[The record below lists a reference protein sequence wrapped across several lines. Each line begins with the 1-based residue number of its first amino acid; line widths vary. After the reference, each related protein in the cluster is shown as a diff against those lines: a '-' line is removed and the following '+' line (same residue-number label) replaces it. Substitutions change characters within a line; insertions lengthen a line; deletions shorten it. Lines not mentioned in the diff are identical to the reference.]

1 MQTARKIGIL
11 LLAMW
16 LAFFAPAIALAERA
30 AERPS
35 APSRPPVVRPP
46 IPPELPSTRPPRPL
60 PPPPVFRPPVIR
72 PAAQDAPTGRPT
84 LRWHIDRGDS
94 PDWNPGERPGK
105 PVSIT
110 YRRLQEILVDEVRQV
125 QIPITVVL
133 PVENWHIAE
142 RETRTTITNFNV
154 SGPLSGGTTLV
165 GGSWVYTPPPPP
177 PAPRP
182 PALRPP
188 APRPP
193 ALRPPA
199 LRPPAPRPPAPR
211 PPAPRPP
218 APRPPAPRPRSQT
231 ITTNP
236 APRILALHTTPYTTM
251 RRTLSRRAV
260 QRMALASRN
269 VALRVV
275 ASALARGTWSI
286 QGGTP
291 IRSLYQNSPGTT
303 YTFAHIS
310 TTGGA
315 QPVATVRVTRTVVTT
330 ALTGNEH
337 GKWPTR
343 WTAATAASG
352 RGSSTVTTPNQA
364 ITQHFIS
371 RREVNALTG
380 QQIAFAERFQ
390 GPFATAPTLPPNVT
404 LPGNVVTEFELVRT
418 DTTPHRRV
426 GSWETRP
433 QTPATP
439 AVATEHARVLAIVQR
454 AQRDFRLPNRYRLV
468 QERST
473 DGGRTWREIARQTNT
488 HATLREA
495 QAAIPQPNPQRTA
508 GPQRWLIREM
518 RHSGLNIN
526 AAPEATGEQEGP
538 FATEA
543 AARTA
548 ATARRPRTEDRQ
560 QGHGVTT
567 FRAVG
572 MRIFSTG
579 GAFDRERS
587 NIDSHATLF
596 LGTITGT
603 NRDILI
609 NTVRNRMPTG
619 FLMGRSEPAAPA
631 FLRDADFTM
640 LFLVEPPDRVP
651 VWQTPGVPRPPQPLQ
666 PPFLQNIVDQLDP
679 PAQQP
684 AVGRFGNGI
693 IRTQRL
699 GSHVFSAHQ
708 DARVGGHRSAVN
720 AWTIWGVINNTMI
733 RDAYTWEAFST
744 ASASPIMTRWRTEP
758 APPNIPPTEIRSR
771 TETRP
776 TLRHEF
782 GRSQASLSIPSGTRV
797 LTWEPVQRNY
807 TRTEQTFRTE
817 NRIVQVARPEEVTV
831 TSEVRVGSRLVR

>member
-1 MQTARKIGIL
+1 
-11 LLAMW
+11 
-16 LAFFAPAIALAERA
+16 
-30 AERPS
+30 
-35 APSRPPVVRPP
+35 
-46 IPPELPSTRPPRPL
+46 
-60 PPPPVFRPPVIR
+60 
-72 PAAQDAPTGRPT
+72 
-84 LRWHIDRGDS
+84 
-94 PDWNPGERPGK
+94 
-105 PVSIT
+105 
-110 YRRLQEILVDEVRQV
+110 
-125 QIPITVVL
+125 
-133 PVENWHIAE
+133 
-142 RETRTTITNFNV
+142 
-154 SGPLSGGTTLV
+154 
-165 GGSWVYTPPPPP
+165 
-177 PAPRP
+177 
-182 PALRPP
+182 
-188 APRPP
+188 
-193 ALRPPA
+193 
-199 LRPPAPRPPAPR
+199 
-211 PPAPRPP
+211 
-218 APRPPAPRPRSQT
+218 
-231 ITTNP
+231 
-236 APRILALHTTPYTTM
+236 M

-310 TTGGA
+310 TAGGTR
-315 QPVATVRVTRTVVTT
+315 PVATVRVTRTVVTT

-337 GKWPTR
+337 GKWTTQ
-343 WTAATAASG
+343 WTAASAARG

-380 QQIAFAERFQ
+380 QLIRSAERFQ

-404 LPGNVVTEFELVRT
+404 LPGNVVTEFQLIRT
-418 DTTPHRRV
+418 DTRPERTV
-426 GSWETRP
+426 EVFTTRP

-473 DGGRTWREIARQTNT
+473 DGGRTWREISRQTNT

-548 ATARRPRTEDRQ
+548 ATARRPRTEDRLHGPVRSTFFA
-560 QGHGVTT
+560 QGTR
-567 FRAVG
+567 FQ
-572 MRIFSTG
+572 STG
-579 GAFDRERS
+579 GHFRLRDASAYAGGNLGSFDRS
-587 NIDSHATLF
+587 NIDFNTLPR
-596 LGTITGT
+596 GTQDNGNFEVI
-603 NRDILI
+603 
-609 NTVRNRMPTG
+609 VRNV
-619 FLMGRSEPAAPA
+619 RSLIGTSLFNRPIEPAHPA
-631 FLRDADFTM
+631 FVYRMNPMPLFEGTRQVITIQDFRYA
-640 LFLVEPPDRVP
+640 L
-651 VWQTPGVPRPPQPLQ
+651 VPRTQSSPP
-666 PPFLQNIVDQLDP
+666 I
-679 PAQQP
+679 
-684 AVGRFGNGI
+684 GRLGNG
-693 IRTQRL
+693 
-699 GSHVFSAHQ
+699 VFESQ
-708 DARVGGHRSAVN
+708 SLPNPRPEFSLQRSAGSGDHGARMDVWAVWRVAN
-720 AWTIWGVINNTMI
+720 RAII
-733 RDAYTWEAFST
+733 RDAYTWEAYST

-758 APPNIPPTEIRSR
+758 DQPPPPPTRINSR

-807 TRTEQTFRTE
+807 TRTVQTFRTE
-817 NRIVQVARPEEVTV
+817 DRIVQVARPEEVTV